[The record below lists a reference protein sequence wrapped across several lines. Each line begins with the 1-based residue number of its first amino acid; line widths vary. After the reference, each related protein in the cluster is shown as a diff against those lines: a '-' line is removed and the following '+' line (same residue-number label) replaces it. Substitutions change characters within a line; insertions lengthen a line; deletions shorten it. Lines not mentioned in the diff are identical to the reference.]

1 MAAGA
6 RDRLETWLE
15 AERAQLP
22 LWAPV
27 ALGAGICAW
36 FALPAPPQWVAWTLA
51 WLAMALWFG
60 IAARGGRLAHA
71 LALGA
76 LLLAAGC
83 MLVWAKAMLVGTPP
97 LTRPA
102 MVAMTARVQA
112 IDPLVARGLVR
123 LDLAPVDRTDLPR
136 RVRVNAA
143 PEQLPGDLA
152 RGDRVALR
160 ARLMPP
166 APAALPGAYDFAQRA
181 YFQGIG
187 ASGRA
192 FGAIER
198 IAASGAGPGLR
209 QRLAAHVAERLGG
222 PEGAI
227 AVTLA
232 TGDRTRISE
241 EDAEAMRRSGLAHL
255 LSISGL
261 HVSALIGGVILIAH
275 RLLALS
281 PWLALRWPILLVA
294 ACAGAVA
301 GVGYTLLTGA
311 EVPTVRSC
319 IAALLVIGGL
329 ALGREAISLR
339 LVATGALVVMLFWPE
354 AVVGPSFQMSFAAV
368 TAIIALYEHPRARAF
383 FERRD
388 EGRMRR
394 LLRAGAALFITGL
407 VVEIVL
413 APIAFAH
420 FHRAGLLGAVANMV
434 AIPLTSFVIMPA
446 EAAALLLDLAGLGA
460 PAWWIV
466 GRALALLLALAH
478 GVAAQPYAT
487 MAAPVTGAGVF
498 ALTMLGLL
506 WMMLWRTEMRWL
518 GAPAAMAGL
527 LVTLL
532 APAPDVLIT
541 ADGRHVAV
549 RTAQGMALLRDRA
562 GDYVR
567 TTLAEVAAHDG
578 AFDALTQTAQARCSR
593 DLCVVNLGEG
603 RHPGRLMLTRSSH
616 LVPYEALVG
625 ACAAADVVIADRKLP
640 QGCKPA
646 WLRLDRPALR
656 GIGGALLFLDERRLV
671 SGRDPRDRHPWV
683 LQDRA
688 TTAP

>member
-1 MAAGA
+1 
-6 RDRLETWLE
+6 
-15 AERAQLP
+15 
-22 LWAPV
+22 
-27 ALGAGICAW
+27 
-36 FALPAPPQWVAWTLA
+36 
-51 WLAMALWFG
+51 
-60 IAARGGRLAHA
+60 
-71 LALGA
+71 
-76 LLLAAGC
+76 
-83 MLVWAKAMLVGTPP
+83 MLVGTPP

-209 QRLAAHVAERLGG
+209 QRLAAHVAARLGG

-593 DLCVVNLGEG
+593 DLCVVNLAEG